1 MKPTE
6 QRPDEPREVPD
17 EPREVPDEPR
27 EVPAGHGEE
36 RSGALRSL
44 LPVLGAH
51 RAMVVRTCLAAL
63 IDQAALAA
71 LVTLG
76 AYAVGTAVIEHRPPS
91 AATVTALIVLV
102 LVRGVST
109 WREMDL
115 SHDLAY
121 RVLAELRVRIFD
133 GLARSAPA
141 RIAGRRSGDLA
152 ATALGDVE
160 ALEFFYAHAIAQLL
174 ASGVVFGSAAAV
186 LGTLEP
192 WLLAAVLPVAL
203 LLVWAPVLDGRG
215 RAVRGARTRAA
226 LAELSA
232 ESVETVDGLR
242 ELLMAGALNRRRARL
257 RSYGRRL
264 AREQRAEQS
273 WEAGAGAIRDLL
285 IVGALIGVVAA
296 TAHVV
301 AAGRLGGAWAPAAM
315 ALALGALAPVAD
327 SAASLGQAGSLRA
340 AAVRVRAVLQ
350 VPAGAPEPATAR
362 PLPAGPLGI
371 RLRGVRFGYGAE
383 PVLDGLDLTVRP
395 GETVA
400 LVGASGAGKTTCAH
414 LLARYWDPEKGSV
427 ELVPEADAEPADLRD
442 LPERDLRAAIAVVGQ
457 EAPLFHGTLA
467 ENLRLGAPDATP
479 EHLRTVIRVCGV
491 DSIVDALPEGLGTAV
506 GERGATLSGGQRA
519 RVALARALLSDPRV
533 LVLDET
539 TAHLDHRGDAE
550 LAGALARV
558 SADRTTLVIA
568 HRPATVRRADR
579 IAVLEEGRIVEE
591 GTWDE
596 LALSGGAFARLFT
609 RDPAHGLVVTSK
621 PAP

>member
-1 MKPTE
+1 MKPTQ
-6 QRPDEPREVPD
+6 QRPDEPREL
-17 EPREVPDEPR
+17 
-27 EVPAGHGEE
+27 PAGHEDQ

-51 RAMVVRTCLAAL
+51 RAMVVRTCLASLTDQTAL
-63 IDQAALAA
+63 VA

-76 AYAVGTAVIEHRPPS
+76 AYTVGTAVIDHRPPS

-121 RVLAELRVRIFD
+121 RILAELRVRVFD

-174 ASGVVFGSAAAV
+174 ASGVVFGSAAVV

-192 WLLAAVLPVAL
+192 WLLAVVLPVAL

-232 ESVETVDGLR
+232 ETVETVDGLR

-273 WEAGAGAIRDLL
+273 WEAGATAIRDLL
-285 IVGALIGVVAA
+285 VVGALIGVVAA

-301 AAGRLGGAWAPAAM
+301 AEGRLGGAWAPAAM

-327 SAASLGQAGSLRA
+327 STASLGQAGSLRA
-340 AAVRVRAVLQ
+340 AAVRVRAALQ
-350 VPAGAPEPATAR
+350 APAGAPEPATAR
-362 PLPAGPLGI
+362 PVPAGPLGI

-383 PVLDGLDLTVRP
+383 AVLDGLDLTVPP
-395 GETVA
+395 GATVA

-414 LLARYWDPEKGSV
+414 LLARYWDPQEGCV
-427 ELVPEADAEPADLRD
+427 ELVPEAMPEADAEPADLRD
-442 LPERDLRAAIAVVGQ
+442 LPERDMRAAIAVVGQ

-467 ENLRLGAPDATP
+467 ENLLLGAPDATP
-479 EHLRTVIRVCGV
+479 EQLRTVIRVCGI

-596 LALSGGAFARLFT
+596 LTLADGAFARLFS
-609 RDPAHGLVVTSK
+609 RRVVPAT
-621 PAP
+621 